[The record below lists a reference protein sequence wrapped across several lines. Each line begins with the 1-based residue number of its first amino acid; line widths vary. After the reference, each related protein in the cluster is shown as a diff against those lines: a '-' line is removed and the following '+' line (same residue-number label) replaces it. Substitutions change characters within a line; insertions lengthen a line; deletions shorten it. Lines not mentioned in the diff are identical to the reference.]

1 MEFNNI
7 LLSFLSLFTL
17 LSFFIFIFVHK
28 FSKRAETLL
37 DQDFSKPQAFHK
49 EAIPRSGGIDEF
61 FPSQYKMSFEQ
72 FNYQDFEKKLLIV
85 NDELT
90 LKEVGEENFK
100 FISEYLKDEKLI
112 RNFKRAVDGE

>member
-1 MEFNNI
+1 
-7 LLSFLSLFTL
+7 
-17 LSFFIFIFVHK
+17 
-28 FSKRAETLL
+28 
-37 DQDFSKPQAFHK
+37 
-49 EAIPRSGGIDEF
+49 
-61 FPSQYKMSFEQ
+61 MSFEQ